1 MSWQANNSIKNIWKN
16 VYFRNIVFA
25 VLTLSVIIFLIK
37 IFLDVFTRHGES
49 EPVPD
54 FVGKKLDS
62 VMIIAKKTDL
72 RIEVIDSVFRHD
84 FPKGS
89 VSKQNPDAGTHVKKN
104 RKIYLTVNALSPR
117 KETVP
122 NVVGWSLRQAKS
134 LLVNKGFRVGRL
146 DYVLDPATNN
156 VLEQIYGNRKIEPG
170 MLLPVGAT
178 IDLKLGLGAADS
190 TAVAVIPNV
199 VGLEFEQA
207 ISVVVENSLN
217 YVLNYDKNV
226 TNITDSLNAVVYK
239 QEPENGSVRYGS
251 NVNIYLRRKKQ

>member
-1 MSWQANNSIKNIWKN
+1 MSWQTNNSIKNIWKN
-16 VYFRNIVFA
+16 VYFRNILFA
-25 VLTLSVIIFLIK
+25 LATLSLLIFSIK

-62 VMIIAKKTDL
+62 VMIIAKETDL

-117 KETVP
+117 KEAVP
-122 NVVGWSLRQAKS
+122 NVVGASLRQAKS

-146 DYVLDPATNN
+146 DYVLDIASNN
-156 VLEQIYGNRKIEPG
+156 VLEQIYGNRIIEPG
-170 MLLPVGAT
+170 MMLPVGTT
-178 IDLKLGLGAADS
+178 IDLKLGLINADS

-199 VGLEFEQA
+199 VGLDFERA
-207 ISVVVENSLN
+207 IGAVVENSLN
-217 YVLNYDKNV
+217 YVLHYDRGI
-226 TNITDSLNAVVYK
+226 TNITDSINAVVYK
-239 QEPENGSVRYGS
+239 QDPENGSVRYGS
-251 NVNIYLRRKKQ
+251 NVNLYLRRRR